1 MRMKPSFLSVAF
13 IVAVC
18 FAADASNDSPR
29 VERRKPLTANIGV
42 VSVGLDTYW
51 KQCPGL
57 YEDMVK
63 KEDVFVRMLGGT
75 TSVSAGKLFTNGN
88 CHNCSQI
95 TNANT
100 GADGRAVSMK
110 PPSGLNIHR
119 FGISDN
125 PEKAASMVPAMKA
138 ADLDLLFVDMVTYAT
153 SSTFAPFVRELT
165 CPIVLVA
172 LQPDSRLDYEHATI
186 YRQLYNDDLCSVPEF
201 TGVAIRYGRPV
212 ADVII
217 GQLGNGERGMGNGER
232 GGPQSSAAT
241 DAQERVPPGGRAV
254 SMKPPHASAAEE
266 IRQWCAVACVLHDLR
281 RARIGLMGHVLEA
294 MYDMQVDPTAV
305 SRTFGCHVALCEPD
319 EIMVFYR
326 ELNDTADNGHAGRVP
341 LPVTD
346 EVGSRVPRDR
356 TVDEMKRR
364 ILSFFDTPDPVS
376 DPWTET
382 LTDHDLDVAAKA
394 AVALEKFIEKRNLDG
409 FAYYYEGEAGS
420 PTRELV
426 TNFIVGNSL
435 LTAAG
440 FPMCGEF
447 DLKNCIA
454 MMIFDRL
461 DIGGSFAEFHPID
474 FERGTVLVGHDS
486 PHHLNIAAKKPVLRS
501 LKKYHGKPGSGAG
514 VEFNIKEGPIT
525 MMSIG
530 LKADGSFK
538 FVVAE
543 GESLAGPIPP
553 TGNTNTHG
561 LFKPDI
567 RTFLR
572 RWSMEG
578 PTHHFAL
585 GVGHHAAELKKL
597 GRALGIETVV
607 VTEE

>member
-1 MRMKPSFLSVAF
+1 MCKEATSMVL
-13 IVAVC
+13 AVC
-18 FAADASNDSPR
+18 CAVVLAEPPR
-29 VERRKPLTANIGV
+29 VKRRKPLTANVGV

-57 YEDMVK
+57 YDDMLK
-63 KEDVFVRMLGGT
+63 KANVFEKRVESHDVNV
-75 TSVSAGKLFTNGN
+75 TS
-88 CHNCSQI
+88 
-95 TNANT
+95 
-100 GADGRAVSMK
+100 
-110 PPSGLNIHR
+110 

-125 PEKAASMVPAMKA
+125 PEKAASLIPALKS

-153 SSTFAPFVRELT
+153 SSTFAPFVRELK

-186 YRQLYNDDLCSVPEF
+186 YKQLLNDDLCSVPEF

-212 ADVII
+212 ADVVI
-217 GQLGNGERGMGNGER
+217 GKLDG
-232 GGPQSSAAT
+232 
-241 DAQERVPPGGRAV
+241 DAKAD
-254 SMKPPHASAAEE
+254 EE
-266 IRQWCAVACVLHDLR
+266 VRQWCAVAHVLHDLR

-319 EIMVFYR
+319 EIMPFYR
-326 ELNDTADNGHAGRVP
+326 EPVAADVEA
-341 LPVTD
+341 
-346 EVGSRVPRDR
+346 
-356 TVDEMKRR
+356 MKKR
-364 ILSFFDTPDPVS
+364 ILDFFDTPDPVS
-376 DPWTET
+376 DPWTEK
-382 LTDHDLDVAAKA
+382 LTAKDLDVAAKA
-394 AVALEKFIEKRNLDG
+394 ACALEKFIEKRNLDG

-435 LTAAG
+435 LTSAG

-474 FERGTVLVGHDS
+474 FERGTVLVGHDG

-525 MMSIG
+525 MMSLG

-561 LFKPDI
+561 LFKPDV

-585 GVGHHAAELKKL
+585 GVGHHAAEIKKL
-597 GRALGIETVV
+597 GKALGIETVV
-607 VTEE
+607 VTEGK